1 MQDINKKLCLCVKSG
16 EVLLIKVKYCGIY
29 RSDFKMKE
37 VKKKLI
43 LDYLHLLKKL

>member
-1 MQDINKKLCLCVKSG
+1 MLEMLPINLVWKDINKKLCLCVKSG

-37 VKKKLI
+37 VKKK
-43 LDYLHLLKKL
+43 